1 MYVFFYLY
9 RRIATLKDGAMLD
22 RIVKKYIES
31 LKLLPEGARVV
42 VALSGGADSVALMDI
57 LHRLEYYCIGAHVN
71 FHLRGEESDRD
82 AAFSHQLCRDLGVPF
97 YKADLYAAEYAEQ
110 EGISV
115 EMAARDLRYRWFEQL
130 RKDQNAV
137 AVAVA
142 HHRDDSVET
151 VLLNLIRGTGIR
163 GLTGIKPRNG
173 NVVRPLLCSDRE
185 AVLEYIEQRGL
196 TFVTDR
202 SNLLNEYRRNK
213 IRLEVLPLLESIQPS
228 VRDSIARTM
237 DHLGETEILYEQ
249 AIDEAKARLCQGWKN
264 GPTVFP
270 LKISLSAL
278 ELEKVPQSILYEL
291 LSDYGFGR
299 ADVQSVWKNRWGTSG
314 RAYFSH
320 THRLVFDRDC
330 ILVSELP
337 VQEMAEYLLEES
349 QTSISEPVKL
359 KCGFVKPG
367 KDYKISTSKSMA
379 FLDADKLLFPLTI
392 RHPKKGDNFIP
403 FGMHGRKLISDYCID
418 RKLNALEK
426 EELWLLCSGK
436 DVVWVIGERIDNRF
450 RVEEM
455 TRRVYHLSVDP
466 S

>member
-1 MYVFFYLY
+1 
-9 RRIATLKDGAMLD
+9 MLD

-57 LHRLEYYCIGAHVN
+57 LHRLDYYCIGAHVN

-97 YKADLYAAEYAEQ
+97 YKTDLYAAEYAEQ
-110 EGISV
+110 EGLSV
-115 EMAARDLRYRWFEQL
+115 EMAARDMRYKWFEQL
-130 RKDQNAV
+130 RKDQGAV

-173 NVVRPLLCSDRE
+173 HVVRPLLCCDRE

-196 TFVTDR
+196 SFVTDR

-213 IRLEVLPLLESIQPS
+213 IRLDVLPLLESIQPS
-228 VRDSIARTM
+228 VRESIARTM
-237 DHLGETEILYEQ
+237 DHLRETEVLYEQ
-249 AIDEAKARLCQGWKN
+249 AIDEAKARLCPGLK
-264 GPTVFP
+264 GGSIELP
-270 LKISLSAL
+270 LRISLSAL
-278 ELEKVPQSILYEL
+278 EQEKAPQSVLYEL
-291 LSDYGFGR
+291 LSEYGFGR
-299 ADVQSVWKNRWGTSG
+299 VDVQSVWKNRWGTSG
-314 RAYFSH
+314 RVYFSH

-330 ILVSELP
+330 ILVTEIP
-337 VQEMAEYLLEES
+337 DQEVTEFTLVET
-349 QTSISEPVKL
+349 QTSMSEPFNL
-359 KCGFVKPG
+359 KCGFVNPG

-418 RKLNALEK
+418 RKFNAIEK

-436 DVVWVIGERIDNRF
+436 DVVWVVGERIDNRF
-450 RVEEM
+450 RVDDM
-455 TRRVYHLSVDP
+455 TKRVYQLSIDP

>member
-1 MYVFFYLY
+1 
-9 RRIATLKDGAMLD
+9 MLD
-22 RIVKKYIES
+22 RVVKKYIES
-31 LKLLPEGARVV
+31 LNLLPEGARVI
-42 VALSGGADSVALMDI
+42 VALSGGADSVTLMDI
-57 LHRLEYYCIGAHVN
+57 LHRLDYYCIGAHVN

-97 YKADLYAAEYAEQ
+97 YKTDLYAAEYAEQ
-110 EGISV
+110 EGLSV
-115 EMAARDLRYRWFEQL
+115 EMAARDLRYNWFEEL
-130 RKDQNAV
+130 RKEQGAV

-173 NVVRPLLCSDRE
+173 NVVRPLLCCDKE
-185 AVLEYIEQRGL
+185 AILEYVEQRGL

-249 AIDEAKARLCQGWKN
+249 AIDEAKERLCQGSRN
-264 GPTVFP
+264 GTSDLP
-270 LKISLSAL
+270 LNISLSAL
-278 ELEKVPQSILYEL
+278 EQEKAPQSVLYEL
-291 LSDYGFGR
+291 LSEYGFGR
-299 ADVQSVWKNRWGTSG
+299 ADVQSIWKNRWGTSG
-314 RAYFSH
+314 RLYFSH

-330 ILVSELP
+330 LLISELP
-337 VQEMAEYLLEES
+337 SQENTEYPLEET
-349 QTSISEPVKL
+349 QTVITEPIGM
-359 KCGFVKPG
+359 KCCFVKPG

-403 FGMHGRKLISDYCID
+403 FGMRGRKLISDYCID
-418 RKLNALEK
+418 CKMTAIEK
-426 EELWLLCSGK
+426 EDLWLLCSGK

-450 RVEEM
+450 RVDDM
-455 TRRVYHLSVDP
+455 TKRVYHLSVDL